1 MCDVPYQDLE
11 NSVKSFFEHIND
23 SGLFNERQRRICS
36 GLFAL
41 NMGENGI
48 SYVNAISGIDKRT
61 IQRGITEIKS
71 GQIVRADNRIRENGG
86 GRTPIIEAKPE
97 LLGIVQT
104 IIDESTYG
112 SPEGTCSY
120 KNISLRDIADELE
133 EVGHSVSKNTV
144 GKMVEELNYSKQQ
157 NQKLLQVGEPHPQR
171 DEILDNLFA
180 TKCEYEEQNLPCI
193 SIDTK
198 NKVTIGNYKNSGQE
212 YLPIGCPRPVIDHDF
227 PKEGKIIPYG
237 GYITN
242 LNCGMIILNQSSDTA
257 QLAVS
262 SLRIFY
268 KDMISPHF
276 GCPREI
282 LVLCDGGGSNGR
294 RVRLFK
300 YELALMAE
308 DLGIT
313 IHVCHFPPGESK
325 FNMIEH
331 KMFNHVSRTW
341 AAKPITDA
349 FVAQKYIQ
357 NTTTRQGL
365 TVGCEIDPTIYEKG
379 IKVSDDEF
387 AKIDIEYVGPV
398 PGFSYK
404 IKGLKNTDA
413 I

>member
-1 MCDVPYQDLE
+1 MCTVTYE
-11 NSVKSFFEHIND
+11 NLQNAVEIFFEHVKD
-23 SGLFNERQRRICS
+23 SDLLNERQKRICS
-36 GLFAL
+36 GIFAL
-41 NMGENGI
+41 SMGESGI
-48 SYVNAISGIDKRT
+48 SYVNLLSGLDTRT
-61 IQRGITEIKS
+61 IMRGILEIKS
-71 GQIVRADNRIRENGG
+71 GQMVRGDNRIRECGG
-86 GRTPIIEAKPE
+86 GRTPMVKKNPE
-97 LLGIVQT
+97 LLNEVQE
-104 IIDESTYG
+104 IIKDSTYG

-120 KNISLRDIADELE
+120 KNISLQDIADELE
-133 EVGHSVSKNTV
+133 ERDYSISKNTV
-144 GKMVEELNYSKQQ
+144 GKIVESLNYSKQQ

-180 TKCEYEEQNLPCI
+180 TKNEYENNNLPCI
-193 SIDTK
+193 SIDAK

-212 YLPIGCPRPVIDHDF
+212 YLPVGSPRPVLDHDF
-227 PKEGKIIPYG
+227 PQEGKIIPYG

-242 LNCGMIILNQSSDTA
+242 LNCGMIILNESSDTA

-268 KDMISPHF
+268 EDMIVPHF
-276 GCPREI
+276 GYQREI

-308 DLGIT
+308 EFGIT

-331 KMFNHVSRTW
+331 KMFNHVSRNW

-349 FVAQKYIQ
+349 TVAQKYIQ

-365 TVGCEIDPTIYEKG
+365 TIDCEIDPTTYEKG
-379 IKVSDDEF
+379 IKVSDKDF
-387 AKIDIEYVGPV
+387 ANIDIEYIGPV
-398 PGFSYK
+398 QGFSYK
-404 IKGLKNTDA
+404 IKGLKNKEN